1 MIRLHRDN
9 CIFHEPACRGA
20 KSSIYINKTR
30 LQSGQSS
37 LNTQTHAIQM
47 NFSTHDKDFKAEYFV
62 MKSILEKLIL
72 VA

>member
-1 MIRLHRDN
+1 MIHLHGDN
-9 CIFHEPACRGA
+9 CILHDPACCGT
-20 KSSIYINKTR
+20 KSSIYINKTK

-37 LNTQTHAIQM
+37 LNTKTRAIQM
-47 NFSTHDKDFKAEYFV
+47 NFSTHDKDFRAEYFV